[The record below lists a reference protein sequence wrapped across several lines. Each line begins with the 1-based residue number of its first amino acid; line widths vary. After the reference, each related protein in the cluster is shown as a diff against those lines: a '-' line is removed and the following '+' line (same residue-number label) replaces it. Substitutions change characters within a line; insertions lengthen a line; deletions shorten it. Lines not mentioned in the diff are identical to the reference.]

1 MRGKQTIGVDG
12 RGLMGEN
19 GAKKRTEDGT
29 EPNREPKREIK
40 MRKLVRSYANLY
52 DGLLLFSHLS

>member
-19 GAKKRTEDGT
+19 GAKKELKM
-29 EPNREPKREIK
+29 EPNRTEPKREIK